1 MLRLPPFTYLVPQS
15 LPEAVAMLAEQGPAE
30 AMLVAGGTDL
40 YPNMKRQQYEPKRLI
55 GLRQLRA
62 LQGLTGNTRDGLTI
76 GAGMTLTHVHQQ
88 RDIMTGYSALATA
101 AGLVSTPQ
109 LRNMGTIGGNLC
121 VDTRCNYYNQ
131 TYWWRQAIGFC
142 MKKDGATCWVAPG
155 SSRCWAVSSSD
166 IAPVLM
172 ALNAQV
178 RLVGPAGE
186 RLLPVHALYRDDGI
200 SYLGKRHDEI
210 VTHILVPPATGCVMA
225 YVKVRRRGAFDFPIL
240 GVAVALRLDDHGIC
254 TEARVVLGAVAS
266 APLLAAEATTVLVGQ
281 RLTPEVID
289 TAAEVAFRP
298 AKPLDNTDLTLAY
311 RKKMV
316 RVHVARVLR
325 QLAGLP
331 VAPQRWDQGNAFMR
345 ESG

>member
-1 MLRLPPFTYLVPQS
+1 MLRLPPFTYLVPRS
-15 LPEAVAMLAEQGPAE
+15 LAEAVAMIANQEPAE

-40 YPNMKRQQYEPKRLI
+40 YPNMKRQQCEPKMLV
-55 GLRQLRA
+55 GLRQLQE
-62 LQGLTGNTRDGLTI
+62 LHGLTGNARDGLTI
-76 GAGMTLTHVHQQ
+76 GAGMTLTHVSQQ
-88 RDIMTGYSALATA
+88 RDILTGYPALATA

-142 MKKDGATCWVAPG
+142 MKKDGETCWVAPG
-155 SSRCWAVSSSD
+155 SARCWAVSSSD
-166 IAPVLM
+166 IAPVLI

-210 VTHILVPPATGCVMA
+210 ITHILVPPAAGMVMA
-225 YVKVRRRGAFDFPIL
+225 YIKVRRRGAFDFPIL
-240 GVAVALRLDDHGIC
+240 GVAVALRLDDADIC

-266 APLLAAEATTVLVGQ
+266 APLLAPEAATVLVGQ

-289 TAAEVAFRP
+289 TAAQVAFRP
-298 AKPLDNTDLTLAY
+298 AKPLDNTDLTLSY

-316 RVHVARVLR
+316 RVHVTRVLR

-331 VAPQRWDQGNAFMR
+331 VAPHP
-345 ESG
+345 